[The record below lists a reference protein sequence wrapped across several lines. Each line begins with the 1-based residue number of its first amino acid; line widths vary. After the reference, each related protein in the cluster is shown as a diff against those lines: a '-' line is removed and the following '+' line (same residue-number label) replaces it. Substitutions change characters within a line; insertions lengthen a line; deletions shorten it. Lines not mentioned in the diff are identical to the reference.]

1 MPINGLSGGDRPPRL
16 AENNKEGETFVKAHR
31 YRRHIAAALLAFA
44 GSLGGLTAASL
55 PARAAPVTLN
65 FWAAW
70 DPTKSDGIEGMHQ
83 VKLFEA
89 AHPDIKINVQV
100 IAFDALHDKLITSVV
115 GGAAPDIS
123 WGLVE
128 WLGELNRMGAL
139 ADLTGQM
146 NAWPDKAQIYPNA
159 LAALSIGGKLMA
171 VPNYLGLRALLVHK
185 DMLKQAGIA
194 APPKTW
200 AELLADAPKITSKTG
215 KPAFGIAGTG
225 VRTPQELIMFLAQN
239 GVKVAVPAKNGKFRN
254 DWANNPAEM
263 MRATEVF
270 AFYQTLA
277 NTGAIDPTASGW
289 GYDEEDSEFAQGR
302 YAMVVDGSWMSE
314 RVAENP
320 KAMADL
326 DIVAP
331 PYNTTPATF
340 FEVNPFYV
348 FKGPHEAAAW
358 EFAQFLLSK
367 EYQTAVDKDRSPR
380 MDVVGDGIWGR
391 NFTSL
396 TPIGVVFPPVPLGA
410 ITQSMED
417 SVGRVLLKHEPP
429 AQVAAWL
436 GKAINKALRQSGQ
449 LGGV

>member
-1 MPINGLSGGDRPPRL
+1 MNARS
-16 AENNKEGETFVKAHR
+16 F
-31 YRRHIAAALLAFA
+31 RRHIAAAVLAL
-44 GSLGGLTAASL
+44 GSGLATLAASG
-55 PARAAPVTLN
+55 PSAHAAPIALN

-139 ADLTGQM
+139 ADLTAQM
-146 NAWPDKAQIYPNA
+146 NAWPDKRQIYPNA
-159 LAALSIGGKLMA
+159 LAALTISGKLRA
-171 VPNYLGLRALLVHK
+171 VPNYLGLRALLVHTT
-185 DMLKQAGIA
+185 MLQQAGVA

-200 AELLADAPKITSKTG
+200 AELLADAPKIKSATG

-225 VRTPQELIMFLAQN
+225 VRSPQELIMFLAQN
-239 GVKVAVPAKNGKFRN
+239 GVKIAVSAKGGKFRN

-263 MRATEVF
+263 KRATEVF
-270 AFYQTLA
+270 TFYQTLA
-277 NTGAIDPTASGW
+277 NTGAIDPTAAGW
-289 GYDEEDSEFAQGR
+289 GYDEEDSEFAQDR
-302 YAMVVDGSWMSE
+302 YAMVVNGSWMSE
-314 RVAENP
+314 RVVENP

-326 DIVAP
+326 AIVPP

-340 FEVNPFYV
+340 FEVNPFFV
-348 FKGPHEAAAW
+348 FKGPHEASAW
-358 EFAQFLLSK
+358 EFAQFLMSK

-436 GKAINKALRQSGQ
+436 GRAINKALRQSGQ
-449 LGGV
+449 FGGA